1 MKDFPFV
8 ESILRQVFNLKDD
21 SAIFASTSLE
31 QTNESGT
38 PEDVAFSLFAQHE
51 RTLTGA
57 SPQTALIVGRLQ
69 PKARVSAVRRNLKE
83 AGGKRLARWTR
94 TWYKA
99 EERGQC
105 CKRST
110 NPITIRTVQGK
121 PSGYKPERVRP

>member
-21 SAIFASTSLE
+21 SAIFASTTLE

-69 PKARVSAVRRNLKE
+69 QKVGPMNKNL
-83 AGGKRLARWTR
+83 
-94 TWYKA
+94 
-99 EERGQC
+99 
-105 CKRST
+105 
-110 NPITIRTVQGK
+110 VQGWK
-121 PSGYKPERVRP
+121 AGAMLPKKYKPDNYPNCRQ